1 MKRILML
8 ATGGTIASKSTD
20 SGLAPMLTSEDILKY
35 IPKIKDFCKVETEEV
50 FSIDSTDITPAHWLR
65 IASAIENN
73 YEAFDGFV
81 ICHGT
86 DTMGYTAA
94 ALSYLIQ
101 SSPKPIVLTGSQK
114 PLDIDGSDAKT
125 NLFDSFLCAA
135 TCVGG
140 GVQIVFGGKVII
152 GTRARKTNSKSFQA
166 FSSINYPELAVIR
179 DGRVMQFIRQPYEKS
194 SVKFYHKLNDKVAL
208 MKLVP
213 GVKADVLDYLL
224 SRNDAVIIESFGV
237 GGLPSSEEAGFAAAV
252 DKWTKLGKTI
262 VMTTQVPNE
271 GSDIIVYKVG
281 YSLKQQ
287 SNVLEAYDMTTEAAL
302 AKLMWLLGENEPTA
316 EGFYKPVSS
325 DILFTDRDL
334 SKSF

>member
-20 SGLAPMLTSEDILKY
+20 SGLTPMLTSEDILKY
-35 IPKIKDFCKVETEEV
+35 IPKIKTFCEVETAEV
-50 FSIDSTDITPAHWLR
+50 FSIDSTDITPSHWLR
-65 IASAIENN
+65 IASEIEKN
-73 YEAFDGFV
+73 YSDFDGFV

-86 DTMGYTAA
+86 DTMAYTAA

-101 SSPKPIVLTGSQK
+101 NSPKPIVLTGSQK
-114 PLDIDGSDAKT
+114 PIDIDGSDAKT
-125 NLFDSFLCAA
+125 NLFDSFLYAA

-179 DGRVMQFIRQPYEKS
+179 DGRVMQFIRQPYES
-194 SVKFYHKLNDKVAL
+194 SEVHFYRKLNDKVAL
-208 MKLVP
+208 MKLTP
-213 GVKADVLDYLL
+213 GAKADVLEYLL

-237 GGLPSSEEAGFAAAV
+237 GGLPSSEGAGFTSTV
-252 DKWTKLGKTI
+252 DKWTRQGKTI

-302 AKLMWLLGENEPTA
+302 AKLMWLLGEKSATA
-316 EGFYKPVSS
+316 DGFYEPVSS
-325 DILFTDRDL
+325 DILYTDKNL
-334 SKSF
+334 SRSF